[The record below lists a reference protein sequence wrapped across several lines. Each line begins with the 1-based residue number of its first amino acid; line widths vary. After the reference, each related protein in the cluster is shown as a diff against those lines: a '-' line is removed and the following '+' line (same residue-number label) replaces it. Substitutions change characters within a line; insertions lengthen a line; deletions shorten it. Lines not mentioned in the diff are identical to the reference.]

1 MISFYPY
8 PLETKKDISNR
19 TRKIFKDYL
28 RNRIPGR
35 TLSYAQWLRIF
46 EYQNWSENWFT
57 REKHIRRY
65 GFVIQTTEVISR
77 LSFFLRGLNVLDV
90 GAGAGY
96 LSECLR
102 HRGTRITAIDNF
114 SHSYCGGDSFRK
126 VSRGVIECD
135 VRDHDVAKYQA
146 VILSWPHDGMETL
159 SKMVAGQYLIYQG
172 ESWGGCTG
180 SDEFHECLNDEEQF
194 VGVDADFLNE
204 YALQFSGIHDRW
216 YIYRKM

>member
-1 MISFYPY
+1 MHGFYPY
-8 PLETKKDISNR
+8 PLESRKTVSQRTKKLFKHYMNNR
-19 TRKIFKDYL
+19 V
-28 RNRIPGR
+28 PGR
-35 TLSYAQWLRIF
+35 TLSYAQWNRMF
-46 EYQNWSENWFT
+46 EKQNWTETWEMRNQ
-57 REKHIRRY
+57 HIRRY

-77 LSFFLRGLNVLDV
+77 LSFFLRGLRVLDS

-114 SHSYCGGDSFRK
+114 SHTYCGGDSFRK
-126 VSRGVIECD
+126 ASRNVIECD
-135 VRDHDVAKYQA
+135 VRDHDVAQYDA
-146 VILSWPHDGMETL
+146 VILSWPHDGMETV
-159 SKMVAGQYLIYQG
+159 SKMVSGQYLIYQG

-180 SDEFHECLNDEEQF
+180 SDEFHAHLDDPDQF
-194 VGVDADFLNE
+194 TEVNADFLNE